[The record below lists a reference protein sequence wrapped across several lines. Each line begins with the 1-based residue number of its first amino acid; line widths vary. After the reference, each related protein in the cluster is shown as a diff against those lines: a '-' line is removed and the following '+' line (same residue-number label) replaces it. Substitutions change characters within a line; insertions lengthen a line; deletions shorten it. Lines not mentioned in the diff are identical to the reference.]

1 LILLKK
7 HPVSFFIVRTL
18 LRIRFFS
25 DTSDP
30 VTKTWNEK
38 LLFPALIRIIIYQDC
53 PSITGITGGSGMKIA
68 VSGKGGTGK
77 TFLAGTLAARFAD
90 GGHPV
95 IAIDADPSPNL
106 ALTLGLSLEDAGK
119 IVPIAENEQLIRL
132 KTGTDYSGVFRLTF
146 TVDDIIRNHAV
157 PTPSGVNLMV
167 MGTVRSMGSGC
178 TCPAHSVVKAL
189 LRHLIVERDEVVI
202 LDMDAGI
209 EHLGRGT
216 AEHVDTLLVVS
227 DANRKSLEV
236 AKTICRMAKDSA
248 IKSVGLVG
256 NRIAGPAQELA
267 VRTFAE
273 KNRIS
278 VFAMIPFDQDIA
290 DNGISGSPINEE
302 HSVAIREITRLAS
315 SLESGFQPVKR

>member
-1 LILLKK
+1 
-7 HPVSFFIVRTL
+7 
-18 LRIRFFS
+18 
-25 DTSDP
+25 
-30 VTKTWNEK
+30 
-38 LLFPALIRIIIYQDC
+38 
-53 PSITGITGGSGMKIA
+53 MKIA

-77 TFLAGTLAARFAD
+77 TFLAGTLAARFAAR
-90 GGHPV
+90 GHPV

-106 ALTLGLSLEDAGK
+106 ALTLGLSLEKAAQ
-119 IVPIAENEQLIRL
+119 IVPVAENEQLIRL

-146 TVDDIIRNHAV
+146 TVDDIIEKYAV
-157 PTPSGVNLMV
+157 QTPSGVHLMV

-209 EHLGRGT
+209 EHIGRGT

-248 IKSVGLVG
+248 IRRVGIVG
-256 NRIAGPAQELA
+256 NRIAGPAQEQA
-267 VRTFAE
+267 VRAFAE
-273 KNRIS
+273 NNQIT
-278 VFAMIPFDQDIA
+278 VLGMIPFDQGVS
-290 DNGISGSPINEE
+290 DNGISGTPIDEAR
-302 HSVAIREITRLAS
+302 SAAIREVTGLAG
-315 SLESGFQPVKR
+315 SLESGSPAKKAE